1 MDRCILTLVLLILIA
16 SGTLYIL
23 THNKKKKTLES
34 YANQC
39 LKGCQ
44 AATAITGNCRF
55 LPQPNGKNIYSCP
68 QECHSL
74 NLSGRQ
80 DTCTYDDDCKNCNKT
95 TLYPNGR
102 PTNPN
107 TPPTKPPVG
116 PPVGPPTRPPVG
128 PPTRPPV
135 GPPTSPPVGPPVGP
149 PGSVPGGKMA
159 PSLPTSPFSP
169 TKMNKQ
175 SSLCPASTIVIFNS

>member
-80 DTCTYDDDCKNCNKT
+80 DTCTYDTDCKYCGQT
-95 TLYPNGR
+95 TMYANGGNN
-102 PTNPN
+102 NPN
-107 TPPTKPPVG
+107 TPPPGPPFGPPPPRKHRPSYPPV
-116 PPVGPPTRPPVG
+116 RPPY
-128 PPTRPPV
+128 
-135 GPPTSPPVGPPVGP
+135 GP
-149 PGSVPGGKMA
+149 PGSVPGGKMV
-159 PSLPTSPFSP
+159 PSLPASRFSP
-169 TKMNKQ
+169 KKMNKNA
-175 SSLCPASTIVIFNS
+175 SLCPASTIVIFNS